1 MRKYQDP
8 HREGI
13 VIGIQQYDSTFSQ
26 SIWGKFFHSGC
37 FLKARQWPFM
47 TLSFRRG
54 GFQTRQ
60 LTGGIHKSFR
70 AVILWRKDCI
80 RGSHEKRTFISNM
93 MCCMLCTVNTDLIW
107 SHFFLAY
114 RNGSDLHGYLH
125 IGQEREIQTQVVT
138 WDTFQTNSGAVS
150 QLKSESTQSRHSQD
164 LMYWFCS
171 IWWILFCSFTIYFNF
186 HVC

>member
-1 MRKYQDP
+1 MTAL
-8 HREGI
+8 
-13 VIGIQQYDSTFSQ
+13 S
-26 SIWGKFFHSGC
+26 HSL
-37 FLKARQWPFM
+37 FEASSFTQAASLKQGSGHLWP
-47 TLSFRRG
+47 FRRG

-80 RGSHEKRTFISNM
+80 RGCHDKPTFISNM

-138 WDTFQTNSGAVS
+138 WDTFETNSGAVS
-150 QLKSESTQSRHSQD
+150 QRKSGSTQSRHSQD
-164 LMYWFCS
+164 SMYWFCS
-171 IWWILFCSFTIYFNF
+171 IWWIFIYFFTIYFNAYF
-186 HVC
+186 PCVLDIVWQPSLFG